1 MGMEVLGIVASF
13 ATIVSG
19 FGWLLDKN
27 HKKIEDML
35 RYNGQNLTGL
45 VMKVEKIES
54 SFNDLRAEIP
64 EKFVTKTE
72 LLTHMRN
79 EEKWQR
85 ETHDQLMQIREEIS
99 ALRQWTAHE
108 HCSKHLALA
117 RPPAPLEVP
126 ERKRSG
132 GGPESTVQSGRL
144 RE

>member
-1 MGMEVLGIVASF
+1 MGLEILGIVASF

-45 VMKVEKIES
+45 VLKVERIET

-64 EKFVTKTE
+64 SKFVTKTE

-79 EEKWQR
+79 EEKWQH

-99 ALRQWTAHE
+99 ALRQWNH
-108 HCSKHLALA
+108 
-117 RPPAPLEVP
+117 R
-126 ERKRSG
+126 
-132 GGPESTVQSGRL
+132 
-144 RE
+144 

>member
-1 MGMEVLGIVASF
+1 MGLEILGIVASF

-35 RYNGQNLTGL
+35 RHNGQNLTGL
-45 VMKVEKIES
+45 VQKIERIET

-64 EKFVTKTE
+64 SKFVTKTE

-79 EEKWQR
+79 EEKWQH

-99 ALRQWTAHE
+99 ALRQWNH
-108 HCSKHLALA
+108 
-117 RPPAPLEVP
+117 R
-126 ERKRSG
+126 
-132 GGPESTVQSGRL
+132 
-144 RE
+144 

>member
-1 MGMEVLGIVASF
+1 MELLGIVASF

-27 HKKIEDML
+27 HKKIEDLL

-45 VMKVEKIES
+45 VQKVEKIEA

-64 EKFVTKTE
+64 AKFVTKSE

-79 EEKWQR
+79 EERWQQ

-99 ALRQWTAHE
+99 ALRQWNH
-108 HCSKHLALA
+108 
-117 RPPAPLEVP
+117 R
-126 ERKRSG
+126 
-132 GGPESTVQSGRL
+132 
-144 RE
+144 

>member
-1 MGMEVLGIVASF
+1 MGLEILGIVASF

-45 VMKVEKIES
+45 VQKIERIET

-64 EKFVTKTE
+64 TKFVTKSE

-79 EEKWQR
+79 EEKWQH
-85 ETHDQLMQIREEIS
+85 ETHDQLMQIREELS
-99 ALRQWTAHE
+99 ALRQWNH
-108 HCSKHLALA
+108 
-117 RPPAPLEVP
+117 R
-126 ERKRSG
+126 
-132 GGPESTVQSGRL
+132 
-144 RE
+144 